1 MRAREGRGGEGR
13 GGEERRGEERRG
25 EGRGGE
31 GRGGRGG
38 EGRGGEGFEEGSL
51 HWKEGLGSKRRE
63 RTADCTGSSVDDRPN
78 QLSGVCALYSGT
90 AGSVSRTAWPDRE
103 TWTTNPLNAL
113 IRSRKN
119 TVSRFETR
127 ALRGRPHQV
136 YLIVRQPCA
145 APLMRRASFV
155 KPRTALACSMPH
167 KQRVE

>member
-1 MRAREGRGGEGR
+1 MRPVQWH
-13 GGEERRGEERRG
+13 
-25 EGRGGE
+25 
-31 GRGGRGG
+31 
-38 EGRGGEGFEEGSL
+38 S
-51 HWKEGLGSKRRE
+51 GLGQSH
-63 RTADCTGSSVDDRPN
+63 S
-78 QLSGVCALYSGT
+78 L
-90 AGSVSRTAWPDRE
+90 AGQGDMDYES
-103 TWTTNPLNAL
+103 LNAL